1 MIRIATA
8 GFQHESNVFSAVP
21 ATWAQFE
28 RAGIL
33 RGAAMRAEYE
43 ASRSSLAGFWA
54 VERED
59 PGVRIEPLV
68 FSRLTPMGAITG
80 MKSPL
85 SRKEM
90 MDGSME
96 TISPT

>member
-21 ATWAQFE
+21 ATLAQFQ

-33 RGAAMRAEYE
+33 RGAAVRAEYE

-54 VERED
+54 VER
-59 PGVRIEPLV
+59 
-68 FSRLTPMGAITG
+68 
-80 MKSPL
+80 
-85 SRKEM
+85 
-90 MDGSME
+90 
-96 TISPT
+96 